1 MDPILFILLMIGLY
15 FLPGLVATMRD
26 QRNANAI
33 FVLNLFLGW
42 TVLGWVIALVWAC
55 MDQPAPKAAVRP
67 KRSAYERV
75 TKGTL

>member
-33 FVLNLFLGW
+33 WVLDLFLGW

-55 MDQPAPKAAVRP
+55 MDQPDPAAAARP
-67 KRSAYERV
+67 KRSVYERM